1 MVGALSIL
9 LVCVGIYLLL
19 RSQYENLSV
28 GRYIGYSLAVLICGV
43 IVLGIAFVVGRNLR
57 GVGVARPVINMFP
70 GARPVINRVVG
81 ATEHIIE
88 LNADDL
94 DPQIQEALLTAA
106 RRRVRRRQLTTADIL
121 NVLEKS
127 TAPQDGTCGVCYDGL
142 DNGELLACPECHK
155 IAHRDCLET
164 WIESGQNVCIYCRH
178 DLIPA

>member
-1 MVGALSIL
+1 MIGIVFL
-9 LVCVGIYLLL
+9 LLIYIGVYLLL
-19 RSQYENLSV
+19 RSRYESLS
-28 GRYIGYSLAVLICGV
+28 IGKYMAV
-43 IVLGIAFVVGRNLR
+43 IVGVLVIGIALSFGRLPN
-57 GVGVARPVINMFP
+57 RPIVDRVIHAVDVINMDDIQ
-70 GARPVINRVVG
+70 V
-81 ATEHIIE
+81 IE